1 MDHTEFELFSEV
13 DEDGFVAL
21 VCPETYAGYVAENW
35 TLEQVVERFLEQINS
50 HTLFVA
56 HPGPNSA
63 DEPLR
68 ISDRPSPV
76 TALRE
81 ASGFLQ
87 VGEDGLWLTDY
98 TQLTMSAQFA
108 DEAPIAGHHTRL
120 PVAPG
125 AYRVTIRQLASSPA
139 VELVIQRAET
149 AAHQPRLNT
158 VPWLE

>member
-21 VCPETYAGYVAENW
+21 VCPEAYAGYVAENW

-56 HPGPNSA
+56 HPGPDSA
-63 DEPLR
+63 GEPLR

-76 TALRE
+76 KAWRE

-98 TQLTMSAQFA
+98 TQLTMAAQFA
-108 DEAPIAGHHTRL
+108 DEQPIAKHHTRL
-120 PVAPG
+120 PIPPG
-125 AYRVTIRQLASSPA
+125 AYQVTVRQLASSPT
-139 VELVIQRAET
+139 VELVIRRAKTGER
-149 AAHQPRLNT
+149 QPPLNA
-158 VPWLE
+158 VPWLG